1 MLDLIVL
8 ALVLLGVIA
17 LSRHP
22 RVQRRAKPAPD
33 TLPERPPAPVD
44 WRRYERPTFLR
55 RGLGSRPRERRPR
68 PGRNAPPTEAKR
80 PAPTGPSPER
90 T

>member
-1 MLDLIVL
+1 MLDLLVL
-8 ALVLLGVIA
+8 ALALVGAIV

-22 RVQRRAKPAPD
+22 RVQRWAKPAPD
-33 TLPERPPAPVD
+33 SVPERPPAPVD

-55 RGLGSRPRERRPR
+55 RGRRSRPRERRPR